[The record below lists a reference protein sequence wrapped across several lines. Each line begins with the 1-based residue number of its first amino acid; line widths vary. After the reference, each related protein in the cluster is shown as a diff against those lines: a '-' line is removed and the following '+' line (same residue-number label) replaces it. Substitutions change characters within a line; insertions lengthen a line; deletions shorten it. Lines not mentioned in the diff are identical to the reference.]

1 MSTLPESHFFLRRF
15 QSLIGII
22 PVGAFLLEHGYT
34 NALAWFYGPEK
45 FNDQVLFLQGLPFV
59 KFLEIFF
66 IGVPILLHA
75 AIGFYIWLY
84 GQSNVK
90 YYGYWRN
97 WLYALQRWSG
107 IVIFFFVIYHVY
119 KLRIEWLF
127 TQPEMHHVDF
137 NFVKEYFSHTWHLV
151 FYVVGVAASCFHFGN
166 GVWNFLVKWG
176 ITIGERAQLL
186 SMYICLASGLGLF
199 AFFIVSLYAFS

>member
-45 FNDQVLFLQGLPFV
+45 FNNQVLFLQGLPFV

-75 AIGFYIWLY
+75 LIGFYIWFY
-84 GQSNVK
+84 GQSNVQH
-90 YYGYWRN
+90 YGYWRN

-107 IVIFFFVIYHVY
+107 IAVFVFVIYHVY
-119 KLRIEWLF
+119 KLRIEWVF
-127 TQPEMHHVDF
+127 TKPEMHHVDF
-137 NFVKEYFSHTWHLV
+137 NFVKEYFSHTWHLL
-151 FYVVGVAASCFHFGN
+151 FYVVGVAAACLHFGN
-166 GVWNFLVKWG
+166 GLWNFLVKWG
-176 ITIGERAQLL
+176 ITIGERAQLI
-186 SMYICLASGLGLF
+186 SMYICLATGLGVF
-199 AFFIVSLYAFS
+199 VFFLVSLKAFS